1 MVLKTVGESKLG
13 RGTQRTRPR
22 RRECEVRAAVRCG
35 GAGKLHPMGIG
46 GSKGAREEYTVRRLS
61 GGIGEAILHRRV
73 RRRGRVETSQ
83 SGGFIGFRTNV
94 AGEIR
99 TEGPI

>member
-22 RRECEVRAAVRCG
+22 RRECEARAAVRCG

-61 GGIGEAILHRRV
+61 GGIGEVILHS
-73 RRRGRVETSQ
+73 RVETSQ
-83 SGGFIGFRTNV
+83 SGGFIGIRTNV